1 MAAPGGLYEPLFGER
16 DVAAC
21 LSDQAR
27 VQAMLDVEVA
37 LADALARVDV
47 VPAGSVDPIR
57 QAARAQFYDLAALAT
72 DAARTGSVVIPLVA
86 DLTRR
91 VAAID
96 ADAARYVH
104 WGATSQ
110 DIVDTALVLQMRSAS
125 TPLLRQFERA
135 ARAAA
140 AHARR
145 YRTTPMAGRTWLQHA
160 TPTTFGLKAAGWLDA
175 LERVRRGVGSA
186 FSSSFVLQFGGASGT
201 LAALGPKAIDV
212 GSALAERLNLQLPPA
227 PWHSHRDRLAQLACA
242 LGVATGT
249 LGKIARDLSLLAQT
263 EVAEAHPRETAG
275 GSSTM
280 PHKRNPVSCV
290 VALAAA
296 VRMPAL
302 VASMLAAMPQ
312 EHERGLGG
320 WHAEWDVLPDIV
332 LLTAGAAR
340 SVADAL
346 DDLVIDAA
354 RMRRNLGMTRGLAQS
369 EAVAMALARD
379 LGKHQ
384 AHTLVEAASRR
395 ALAEE
400 RPLAEVLAEDASV
413 TRVMTP
419 DAIERCLS
427 PDAYLG
433 VADAFVDR
441 ILATWERAEGPDI
454 S

>member
-27 VQAMLDVEVA
+27 LQAMLDVEVA
-37 LADALARVDV
+37 LAEALARAGV
-47 VPAGSVDPIR
+47 VPAGSVEPIR
-57 QAARAQFYDLAALAT
+57 QVARAQLYDPATLATEAARA
-72 DAARTGSVVIPLVA
+72 GNVVIPLVA

-91 VAAID
+91 ATAID
-96 ADAARYVH
+96 PVAGRYVH

-110 DIVDTALVLQMRSAS
+110 DIVDTGLVLQVRAASA
-125 TPLLRQFERA
+125 PLLHQFERA

-140 AHARR
+140 AHARQHR
-145 YRTTPMAGRTWLQHA
+145 NTPVAGRTWLQHA

-175 LERVRRGVGSA
+175 LERVRHAVESA

-201 LAALGPKAIDV
+201 LAALGPAALDV
-212 GSALAERLNLQLPPA
+212 ASALAERLDLKLPPA
-227 PWHSHRDRLAQLACA
+227 PWHGHRDRLAQLACA

-249 LGKIARDLSLLAQT
+249 LGKIARDLALLAQT
-263 EVAEAHPRETAG
+263 EVAEARPGKTAG

-280 PHKRNPVSCV
+280 PHKRNPVSCA

-296 VRMPAL
+296 VRVPGL
-302 VASMLAAMPQ
+302 VANMLAGMPQ

-320 WHAEWDVLPDIV
+320 WHAEWDVLPEIV

-346 DDLVIDAA
+346 EDLTVDAA
-354 RMRRNLGMTRGLAQS
+354 RMRANMEITRGLAQA
-369 EAVAMALARD
+369 EAVAMTLGRD
-379 LGKHQ
+379 LGKHE
-384 AHTLVEAASRR
+384 AHALVEAASRR
-395 ALAEE
+395 AAAEE
-400 RPLAEVLAEDASV
+400 RPLADVLAEDAAV
-413 TRVMTP
+413 ARVLTR
-419 DAIERCLS
+419 DALEQCLS
-427 PDAYLG
+427 PEAYLG

-441 ILATWERAEGPDI
+441 ILATWKRAEGPDA
-454 S
+454 